1 MRTSSDLGL
10 QVLVDLAEDRRD
22 RRAEHAQDAHSSDGD
37 ERQDE
42 RVLHHCL
49 TLFAIAKGRERE
61 VCPHRDQLRPL
72 HLVPPFGLPTACVR
86 RRTGEFRSIPPLNSW
101 RIWTD
106 RPRAGD
112 RLPLEGWVSQAV
124 RPDRVGTP
132 ATREPIRTLLYRSW
146 LISLKIDET
155 DVPSTLRMP
164 TAATETS
171 ARMSA

>member
-61 VCPHRDQLRPL
+61 VCPHRDRLRPL
-72 HLVPPFGLPTACVR
+72 HLVPPFGLPEEPAWISAT
-86 RRTGEFRSIPPLNSW
+86 EFASLI
-101 RIWTD
+101 TD
-106 RPRAGD
+106 RPVRSD
-112 RLPLEGWVSQAV
+112 RLPLEGWVRLGPWSRLEVGVDGAEDV
-124 RPDRVGTP
+124 ARVVADR
-132 ATREPIRTLLYRSW
+132 AQDRESSSRDEHEDERVFDERLPLL
-146 LISLKIDET
+146 I
-155 DVPSTLRMP
+155 
-164 TAATETS
+164 
-171 ARMSA
+171 